1 MKMQNKTGRST
12 VALVL
17 FSLLLMPCVDA
28 YGSDF
33 DGLENVVILT
43 PNDENLSGT
52 DTDTR
57 QEGLVLS
64 VNENSINRVDEVYS
78 DIIFH
83 VNLMNWATEEY
94 QINDAIESKL
104 YYQDVYEY
112 NAKVDFSGETQIGM
126 LVNLDGTIT
135 FTVPNIVAMAAEDE
149 LRLEMTVLDESYDEK
164 INLDEAARQA
174 FEETEMP
181 FEYAMRNSDEL
192 EFRLGSAYMLD
203 SWQGEKDEKYKWI
216 VQEISLINWSQSQK
230 DISDSLYSMLTYM
243 DTYGFEAQV
252 ILPQEQ
258 LNTLEVIE
266 GQLAYH
272 IPLIVSTAEKDT
284 LAIEIRL
291 SDDIWSEAFDIDNM
305 ATDYWV
311 LLSSVFPYESEN
323 AVNEIDEYAA
333 ETTPDIVSL
342 ENHFYLVINIAE
354 PNGYYYRW
362 DEAKEYCEQMGGH
375 LATITSEEE
384 QRIIQECLEN
394 AGEYKQYWIGGIKDE
409 NWEWITGENVEYSNW
424 DSGQPSGN
432 GGCLE
437 IYNTGFWDDT
447 NNEDYNV
454 KGYIC
459 EWEF

>member
-1 MKMQNKTGRST
+1 MKNRIRFTT
-12 VALVL
+12 IVFV
-17 FSLLLMPCVDA
+17 FFLLLMTLSVVTYA
-28 YGSDF
+28 SDF
-33 DGLENVVILT
+33 DGLEGVVILT
-43 PNDENLSGT
+43 PNDENLTGS
-52 DTDTR
+52 DTNAR

-64 VNENSINRVDEVYS
+64 VNEYSINRVDEVYS
-78 DIIFH
+78 DIVLH

-94 QINDAIESKL
+94 QLNDVVESKL

-112 NAKVDFSGETQIGM
+112 NAKIDFFGETQIGM
-126 LVNLDGTIT
+126 LVNLEGIIT

-149 LRLEMTVLDESYDEK
+149 LRLEMTVLDDSYDEK

-174 FEETEMP
+174 FEETKMP
-181 FEYAMRNSDEL
+181 FDYAMRNSDEL
-192 EFRLGSAYMLD
+192 EFSLGPAYMMD
-203 SWQGEKDEKYKWI
+203 RWQGEKDEKYKWI
-216 VQEISLINWSQSQK
+216 VQEISLINWAQSQK

-258 LNTLEVIE
+258 LNTLEVIQ
-266 GQLAYH
+266 GQLVYH

-284 LAIEIRL
+284 LAIEIKL
-291 SDDIWSEAFDIDNM
+291 FDDTWSEVFDIGDIV
-305 ATDYWV
+305 TDYWI
-311 LLSSVFPYESEN
+311 LLSNVFPYESEN
-323 AVNEIDEYAA
+323 AVNEIDEYAEEA
-333 ETTPDIVSL
+333 LPNIVSW

-384 QRIIQECLEN
+384 QQIIQECLEN
-394 AGEYKQYWIGGIKDE
+394 SGEYKQYWIGGFKDE
-409 NWEWITGENVEYSNW
+409 NWEWITGENAEYSNW

-447 NNEDYNV
+447 KNEDQNV